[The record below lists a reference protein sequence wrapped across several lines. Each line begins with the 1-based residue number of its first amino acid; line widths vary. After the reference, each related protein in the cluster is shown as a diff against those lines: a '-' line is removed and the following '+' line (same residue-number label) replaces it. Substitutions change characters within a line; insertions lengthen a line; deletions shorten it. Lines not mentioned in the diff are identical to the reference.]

1 MTGPSTRERPL
12 ASQPRV
18 VAAVAVGGGVG
29 ASLRYGLGEVFPTSA
44 GAFPWTT
51 VAINVGGSLLLGA
64 LLGFLVLAG
73 TDHGWRRYLR
83 VTLGTGM
90 LGGFTTYSTFVM
102 DITHQLVDAR
112 YLTAV
117 VLAAGSVIAG
127 VVAGGVGWV
136 LGQSA
141 WFALPGNARPSDN
154 AMDSDG
160 KEAL

>member
-1 MTGPSTRERPL
+1 M
-12 ASQPRV
+12 
-18 VAAVAVGGGVG
+18 
-29 ASLRYGLGEVFPTSA
+29 
-44 GAFPWTT
+44 
-51 VAINVGGSLLLGA
+51 
-64 LLGFLVLAG
+64 LAG

-90 LGGFTTYSTFVM
+90 LGGFTTYSTFVI

-141 WFALPGNARPSDN
+141 WFALPGNALPSDN